1 MASPVEHS
9 LLDLWHADRFR
20 TNRSFAG
27 VLELSK
33 LHKYLI
39 SQEDWNNSCFYCEIL
54 YDGSLKFFFFFF
66 CNSYKNKIN
75 LLYLQIGC
83 IGRVHTPCATT
94 IQNRGSR
101 CTVNIAFPL
110 FPAALAIFSSLA
122 PLFSL
127 LHIRLCLRVLTQS
140 RWLGKHVKNLS
151 PVSATFE
158 APSPFFFLS
167 PLKFHHKVIFAKYPV
182 NSIKVICFPF
192 SL

>member
-54 YDGSLKFFFFFF
+54 YDGSLKCFFFFF

-101 CTVNIAFPL
+101 CTACQHCIPSIPCCPRHLLQSCSPL
-110 FPAALAIFSSLA
+110 
-122 PLFSL
+122 
-127 LHIRLCLRVLTQS
+127 
-140 RWLGKHVKNLS
+140 LS
-151 PVSATFE
+151 PPYSTLS
-158 APSPFFFLS
+158 PSPNPKQMAWEACQKS
-167 PLKFHHKVIFAKYPV
+167 V
-182 NSIKVICFPF
+182 SR
-192 SL
+192 